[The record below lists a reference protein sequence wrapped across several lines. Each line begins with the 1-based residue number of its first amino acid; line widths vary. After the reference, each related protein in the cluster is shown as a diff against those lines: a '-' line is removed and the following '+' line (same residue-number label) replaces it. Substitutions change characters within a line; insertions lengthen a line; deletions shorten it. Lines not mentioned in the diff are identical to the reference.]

1 MIDNH
6 FSNSFDN
13 WFDFE
18 GESSQ
23 NETETN
29 KNWTQ
34 LNSNSLENGADSF
47 QNYSQPS
54 MSDNQSNFLADSFNE
69 SFNDGASE
77 DINTAVVE
85 TIQIVVSGVVEAVS
99 DRWLKIENT
108 DDSVAKSVVDINT
121 IETQRLSPP
130 PSEPYHDLTEWI
142 RLWLDECLV
151 LSNSSGC
158 EDITTELKAL
168 NSRWELPG
176 FRLAFVGEF
185 SRGKSS
191 LVNRLL
197 NADILPVGDL
207 PTTATLTSI
216 VAGLE
221 DCMEVQASKNGWETR
236 PIEALSWRDLTAID
250 RDGSEQ
256 EVIGQ
261 VRLTLTHPWLQALDV
276 ELIDTPGVGDLNGR
290 RAALALDVLS
300 QCDASVL
307 VVSATLPFSITEATF
322 LEQEVI
328 GRHIPNILVAVSKLD
343 TIPEEERLEV
353 FNSIHKRIAKISSKI
368 AVLPLYPVSDSN
380 SETEVFAAVK
390 AEIES
395 MVAKGDRRIWRS
407 RKIAGQITDYLSN
420 LIKVGELAI
429 STAAMDANEKETAL
443 IKVNEEIKNAQ
454 IDWERIR
461 LNLDQKR
468 LQRTKALQQKIMEAK
483 AELLE
488 NLSLELKRTQDPK
501 TLWEQDLPFRLRREL
516 VRLSRQLESDIL
528 KALALDFDWLQNE
541 VSKLFSTHINSEEI
555 DTSEAVKI
563 DLDLQQLS
571 LTEIEKYRIFTR
583 LGGSAATICS
593 SVFGGPIGI
602 AVSTTIWIIGEQVI
616 KEKLQEERK
625 LLNQELEHSIDRSID
640 EYFKRLANRLRQLY
654 NQLTEEIQEE
664 KIAWQATYQIAF
676 NGNNEQSENQW
687 PQIISQAY
695 TLKKEI
701 SRLLWP

>member
-1 MIDNH
+1 MIDNP
-6 FSNSFDN
+6 FSNYFDD

-18 GESSQ
+18 AESSQ
-23 NETETN
+23 DETETN
-29 KNWTQ
+29 RNWTQ
-34 LNSNSLENGADSF
+34 LNSDDLENCADSF

-54 MSDNQSNFLADSFNE
+54 MSDNQLNFLDDSLKE

-85 TIQIVVSGVVEAVS
+85 TIQIVVSGVVEAVNYH
-99 DRWLKIENT
+99 WLKGENA
-108 DDSVAKSVVDINT
+108 DNSVSKSVADANT
-121 IETQRLSPP
+121 IETEISSPLP
-130 PSEPYHDLTEWI
+130 LKPSQDLTEWI

-151 LSNSSGC
+151 LSNPSGC
-158 EDITTELKAL
+158 EDITAELRAL

-191 LVNRLL
+191 LLNRLL
-197 NADILPVGDL
+197 EADILPVGDL

-216 VAGLE
+216 VAGSE
-221 DCMEVQASKNGWETR
+221 NCMEVQTSKNGWENR

-250 RDGSEQ
+250 QDGSEQ

-276 ELIDTPGVGDLNGR
+276 ELIDTPGVGDLSGR

-307 VVSATLPFSITEATF
+307 VVSATLPFSMTEATF
-322 LEQEVI
+322 LEQEVM

-353 FNSIHKRIAKISSKI
+353 FNSIRKRIAKISSTI
-368 AVLPLYPVSDSN
+368 PVLSLYPVSDSN
-380 SETEVFAAVK
+380 SETEVFEAVK
-390 AEIES
+390 AQIEL

-407 RKIAGQITDYLSN
+407 RKIAGQITDYLSH

-429 STAAMDANEKETAL
+429 STAAMDVAEKDSAL
-443 IKVNEEIKNAQ
+443 MKVNEEIQNAQ

-468 LQRTKALQQKIMEAK
+468 LQRTKALQQKVLQAK
-483 AELLE
+483 TELLE

-501 TLWEQDLPFRLRREL
+501 TWWEQDLPFRLRREL
-516 VRLSRQLESDIL
+516 FRLSRQLENDVL
-528 KALALDFDWLQNE
+528 KGLALDFEWLQHE
-541 VSKLFSTHINSEEI
+541 VSELFSNRINREDI
-555 DTSEAVKI
+555 DTLEAVKI
-563 DLDLQQLS
+563 DLDLQQVS
-571 LTEIEKYRIFTR
+571 LTEIEKYQIITR
-583 LGGSAATICS
+583 LGGSAATICGC
-593 SVFGGPIGI
+593 VFGGPIGV
-602 AVSTTIWIIGEQVI
+602 AVSTTVWVISEQVI
-616 KEKLQEERK
+616 REKLQEQRK

-640 EYFKRLANRLRQLY
+640 EYFKRLANRLQQLY
-654 NQLTEEIQEE
+654 NQLSEEIKEE
-664 KIAWQATYQIAF
+664 KIAWQAAYKIAF
-676 NGNNEQSENQW
+676 NSNNEQSENHC

-701 SRLLWP
+701 SRLLLS

>member
-1 MIDNH
+1 MINNH

-18 GESSQ
+18 AESSQ

-29 KNWTQ
+29 MNWTQ
-34 LNSNSLENGADSF
+34 LNSDGLENDADSF
-47 QNYSQPS
+47 QKYSQPS
-54 MSDNQSNFLADSFNE
+54 MSENQSNFLADSLNE
-69 SFNDGASE
+69 SFKNDASE

-99 DRWLKIENT
+99 DHWLKIENT
-108 DDSVAKSVVDINT
+108 DDSIAKSVVDINT
-121 IETQRLSPP
+121 VETQILSPP
-130 PSEPYHDLTEWI
+130 PSEAYHDLTEWI

-221 DCMEVQASKNGWETR
+221 DRMEVQASKNGWETR

-250 RDGSEQ
+250 PDGSEQ

-276 ELIDTPGVGDLNGR
+276 ELIDTPGVGELNGR

-300 QCDASVL
+300 QCDASVF
-307 VVSATLPFSITEATF
+307 VVSATLPFSMTEATF

-353 FNSIHKRIAKISSKI
+353 FNSICKRIAKISSKI

-395 MVAKGDRRIWRS
+395 MVAKGDRRTWRS

-429 STAAMDANEKETAL
+429 STAVMDANEKETAL

-468 LQRTKALQQKIMEAK
+468 LQRTKVLQQKVMEAK

-501 TLWEQDLPFRLRREL
+501 TWWEQDLPFRLRREL
-516 VRLSRQLESDIL
+516 IRLSRQLESDVL
-528 KALALDFDWLQNE
+528 KALALDFEWLQYE
-541 VSKLFSTHINSEEI
+541 VSKLFSTNISSEEI
-555 DTSEAVKI
+555 NTSEAVKI
-563 DLDLQQLS
+563 DLNLQQFS

-654 NQLTEEIQEE
+654 NQLAEEIQEE
-664 KIAWQATYQIAF
+664 KIAWQAAYQIAF
-676 NGNNEQSENQW
+676 NGKNEQSENQW
-687 PQIISQAY
+687 SQIISQAY
-695 TLKKEI
+695 TLRKEI
-701 SRLLWP
+701 SRMLLP